1 LLDELAHLEGRI
13 AFSRMGRERG
23 VQRMSRRGLVVGVI
37 VGCALAA
44 GVAGFLTARSPKP
57 LPPGHGSP
65 LALRAGP
72 TRPIDTSGWDSVT
85 KARASLAAEEPALKS
100 RLGLTPSVIA
110 TTRAI
115 YTFPSSAGVFAGV
128 SFFEVS
134 RPGRGSCYFML
145 GDSDCWA
152 RPPAID
158 EPGRALPVQFSV
170 TDLDGPFGP
179 IPIALT
185 GVVAPEV
192 TRVTMTCFGRTYLLP
207 IRGKVIAW
215 VAPSADI
222 GGADCE
228 LRGKLAGGGV
238 YRVQA

>member
-1 LLDELAHLEGRI
+1 
-13 AFSRMGRERG
+13 
-23 VQRMSRRGLVVGVI
+23 MSRRGLVVGVI

-44 GVAGFLTARSPKP
+44 GIAGFIRARPPSPP
-57 LPPGHGSP
+57 APGHGSP
-65 LALRAGP
+65 LALHAGP
-72 TRPIDTSGWDSVT
+72 ARPIDRRGWNSVAQ
-85 KARASLAAEEPALKS
+85 ARVSLAAEDPVLKS

-134 RPGRGSCYFML
+134 RPGRGSCFFML

-179 IPIALT
+179 IPIVLT
-185 GVVAPEV
+185 GVVAPQV
-192 TRVTMTCFGRTYLLP
+192 ARVTMTCFGRSYALP

-215 VAPSADI
+215 VAPRADI

-228 LRGKLAGGGV
+228 LRAALAGGGV
-238 YRVQA
+238 YRAQG